1 MCFFSLLFL
10 EENAE
15 TDCKSENP
23 GRIRESTSAS
33 VHSSTRGCRQVG
45 GGLVL
50 NHENL
55 LTSDTQNPIHKR
67 LETNRKTEI
76 LIGKSRENMKETIRK
91 IAANETNEKE
101 RQ

>member
-1 MCFFSLLFL
+1 MPKLIA
-10 EENAE
+10 NQRI
-15 TDCKSENP
+15 P
-23 GRIRESTSAS
+23 GRESTSAS

-45 GGLVL
+45 DGLVL

-55 LTSDTQNPIHKR
+55 LTSDTRNPIHKR
-67 LETNRKTEI
+67 LETNRKREI
-76 LIGKSRENMKETIRK
+76 LIGKSRENMKETRRK